1 VGHALLIVAQFWGA
15 NAALIGFD
23 LLLDRYCKLGSKK
36 KYMTPKC
43 KKVWGEEE
51 GYCMFIHLGKRL

>member
-1 VGHALLIVAQFWGA
+1 VAQFWGA